1 MRNTIRAKELKPRY
15 ETNYINWAALT
26 NSWDAIKVEPGDRRF
41 FADKVDS
48 ANKGNNKYF
57 TELYDEIISC
67 KCDRICFEF
76 FKSRKIKVES
86 FQNERPMTDYYKDLQ
101 ERNIPITAQFLIDI
115 MQTEKNDYSEKAL
128 IFYNRYSAYLKEKG
142 FEYKSNSTKFG

>member
-26 NSWDAIKVEPGDRRF
+26 NSWDAIKVEPGDRCF

-57 TELYDEIISC
+57 TELHDEIKSC
-67 KCDRICFEF
+67 KYDRACFEF
-76 FKSRKIKVES
+76 FNSRKIKVES

-101 ERNIPITAQFLIDI
+101 ERNIPIEAQFL
-115 MQTEKNDYSEKAL
+115 TEKMIIA
-128 IFYNRYSAYLKEKG
+128 RRH
-142 FEYKSNSTKFG
+142 